1 MRFRADENYF
11 HCDSKIYDDGRVLSN
26 NKVQDYLNS
35 YREALLKLSIENEQL
50 KIDMVRHL
58 EALLKLSIE
67 NEQLKIDMVRHL
79 EEIGSKTRIEEM
91 EQKYNFDYS
100 DEHYNVDTMD
110 RMKMGL
116 EPLPRSYYD

>member
-50 KIDMVRHL
+50 KM
-58 EALLKLSIE
+58 
-67 NEQLKIDMVRHL
+67 DMVRHL